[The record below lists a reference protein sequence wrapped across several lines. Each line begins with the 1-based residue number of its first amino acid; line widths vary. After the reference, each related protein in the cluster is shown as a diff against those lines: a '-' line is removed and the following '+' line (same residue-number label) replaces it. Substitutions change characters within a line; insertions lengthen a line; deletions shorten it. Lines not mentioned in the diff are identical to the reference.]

1 MEEKV
6 PSWLIPDKVYD
17 VLKWIG
23 LVVFPALA
31 LCFGA
36 VAPAWGLD
44 EAIAQNVVLTLNA
57 VGTCIGVVIGAS
69 AAKNYIAG
77 KGGADD
83 GR

>member
-36 VAPAWGLD
+36 VAPAWGMD
-44 EAIAQNVVLTLNA
+44 EATAQNVVLTLNA

-69 AAKNYIAG
+69 AAKNYISV
-77 KGGADD
+77 KEVADD
-83 GR
+83 AR